1 MLQIISGDSLLTFI
15 HYSQYLLT
23 NLAFIGCSFWNLS
36 VKKDGKR
43 RQLKKWMRKETI
55 EG

>member
-15 HYSQYLLT
+15 RYRQYLLT
-23 NLAFIGCSFWNLS
+23 NLALLS
-36 VKKDGKR
+36 VLLEPECKERWKKKKV
-43 RQLKKWMRKETI
+43 KKWMREETM